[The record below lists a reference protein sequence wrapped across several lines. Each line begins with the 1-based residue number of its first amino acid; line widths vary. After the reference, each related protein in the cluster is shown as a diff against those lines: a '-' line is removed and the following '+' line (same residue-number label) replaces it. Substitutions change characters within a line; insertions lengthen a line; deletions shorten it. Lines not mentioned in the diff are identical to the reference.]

1 MGELEVKVC
10 QVYKPAGLSAVEMLS
25 LAEISEVFM
34 VGEDL
39 YWERGS
45 SKVMAPRLQ
54 GVDDSKEFDK

>member
-1 MGELEVKVC
+1 
-10 QVYKPAGLSAVEMLS
+10 MLS